1 MRARGWQNH
10 QQKTA
15 NFRQLCPLTPDTSDR
30 KIWGFVDFTWRSLGS
45 GANWVGEQDQ
55 RNPQY
60 AKIRRK
66 SISAA
71 SQKLLSFPTF
81 PLPDQV
87 RLEQTVVIKSPN
99 GHQSYW
105 PKTGC
110 ASTKLILNW
119 FLFLAGKPQRMSVW
133 NVDDNSYVRLQDG
146 LMEKLLTRTFSGGV
160 LLHSLLLSKKLTCN
174 QCGATFVLG
183 KVLNCRMKSCWL

>member
-1 MRARGWQNH
+1 MSNCEQEADKIISRRG
-10 QQKTA
+10 
-15 NFRQLCPLTPDTSDR
+15 LILGSSDTSDR
-30 KIWGFVDFTWRSLGS
+30 QIWGFVDFTWRSLGS

-87 RLEQTVVIKSPN
+87 RLDQTIVIKSHN
-99 GHQSYW
+99 GHRSYW

-110 ASTKLILNW
+110 ASSAVLYFDSELLISLVLFFGWETTKDVCLKCVQLYI
-119 FLFLAGKPQRMSVW
+119 
-133 NVDDNSYVRLQDG
+133 
-146 LMEKLLTRTFSGGV
+146 
-160 LLHSLLLSKKLTCN
+160 LSKKS
-174 QCGATFVLG
+174 AD
-183 KVLNCRMKSCWL
+183 